1 MNRFRVAALTVL
13 LAGGLAACGIPADDG
28 PRAISQDQAPDDL
41 GGGADV
47 SEDGQTLLATLY
59 FAQFGGERDN
69 LVTLEREVPTG
80 GSSSTP
86 TPATVLEALLAG
98 VPDDGEET
106 DTMVTRIPA
115 GTALAGQPELV
126 GGLLTVDLNA
136 AIFGVQGD
144 GARVA
149 YGQMVCTA
157 DALEEV
163 ESVQFT
169 VEGQA
174 VQAPM
179 GDGEASSTPLTC
191 ESYANLL
198 EAPPS

>member
-1 MNRFRVAALTVL
+1 MNRFRGAALAVL
-13 LAGGLAACGIPADDG
+13 LVGGFTACGIPADDG

-41 GGGADV
+41 DSGTEV

-98 VPDDGEET
+98 VPEGDDT
-106 DTMVTRIPA
+106 IVTRIPP
-115 GTALAGQPELV
+115 GTRLASQPQLV

-136 AIFGVQGD
+136 AIDGVQGD
-144 GARVA
+144 GARIA

-157 DALEEV
+157 DALDEV

-169 VEGQA
+169 VEGQP

-191 ESYANLL
+191 DSYANLL
-198 EAPPS
+198 EPQPS